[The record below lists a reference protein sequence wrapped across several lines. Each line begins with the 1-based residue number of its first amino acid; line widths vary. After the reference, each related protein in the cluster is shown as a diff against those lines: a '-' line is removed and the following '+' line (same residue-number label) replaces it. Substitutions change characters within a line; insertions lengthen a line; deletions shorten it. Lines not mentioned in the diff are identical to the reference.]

1 MLLFVF
7 HLAFGARRYVA
18 HAPVCVLVLR
28 GPAQFRFR
36 SPCQECQS
44 VQSFTGVCQG
54 LRRRSV
60 VQSVVWV
67 ALVLRALLLSDRCVI
82 DLVVELFCWR

>member
-7 HLAFGARRYVA
+7 HLAFGARRYIA
-18 HAPVCVLVLR
+18 HAPVFGAGPSWLR
-28 GPAQFRFR
+28 PNLGFGAR
-36 SPCQECQS
+36 QECQS
-44 VQSFTGVCQG
+44 VQSVTRVCQG
-54 LRRRSV
+54 LHRRSV

-67 ALVLRALLLSDRCVI
+67 AFVLRALLLSDCCAI